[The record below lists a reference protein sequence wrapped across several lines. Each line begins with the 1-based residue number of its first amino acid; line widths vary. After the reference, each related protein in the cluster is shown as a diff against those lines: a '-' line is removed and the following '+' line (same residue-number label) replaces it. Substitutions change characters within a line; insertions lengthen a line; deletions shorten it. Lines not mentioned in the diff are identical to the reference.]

1 MVAAPVSF
9 DLSEEFAYEG
19 GKRWN
24 VELGR
29 DVVTRLRE
37 LRAD

>member
-19 GKRWN
+19 GKGWN
-24 VELGR
+24 VELG
-29 DVVTRLRE
+29 VTS
-37 LRAD
+37 